1 MGAEF
6 NCSTSEE
13 QDRKELLGSSILHWR
28 QENSDFIVLI
38 NSLNEMTVIDV
49 RIKPGGSLA
58 EKGRQICNLLENF
71 NGNIEFF

>member
-1 MGAEF
+1 MKSREG
-6 NCSTSEE
+6 
-13 QDRKELLGSSILHWR
+13 KEPLGSFILHWR

-49 RIKPGGSLA
+49 RIKPCGSLA